1 MVDNHS
7 KVQEL
12 VSTLI
17 IYLRNRNEGRLAD
30 IIKESEYKLQID
42 RSTVYG
48 DDCTIIFYLPISKY
62 AVLTQEKDRIEED
75 LYKEISNLFKDD
87 LVNICNV
94 SIQAKTERYL
104 DWDAV
109 YPKETKESLIVLI
122 NEEMNTLIKAATAVI
137 SIRDSK
143 ENDSYRRNH
152 EYIDDILKKLGLEP
166 IHKYRDLWD
175 WYNDY
180 KNRELKTYESR
191 RVFIRQLY
199 RPLIELIQ
207 NSDVNRTG
215 LFHYEKTGWDKVD
228 EEVGSLQDAIFKA
241 KTNRDFQAV
250 GMRGR
255 ELLITLAQTVY
266 NKEKYPSIDGVDVSN
281 TDSKRML
288 EAFVSYCLKDKRKWE
303 KETKYIKNAINLA
316 NELTH
321 ERSADIVDAEICYS
335 AVISTVQIIKIL
347 HDHNCKN

>member
-1 MVDNHS
+1 MDDNHS

-17 IYLRNRNEGRLAD
+17 IYLRNRNKGRLAD

-42 RSTVYG
+42 KSTSYG

-87 LVNICNV
+87 LVSICNV

-104 DWDAV
+104 DWDTV
-109 YPKETKESLIVLI
+109 YPKETKESLLVLI

-207 NSDVNRTG
+207 NSDENRTG

-228 EEVGSLQDAIFKA
+228 KEVDSFKDAISKA
-241 KTNRDFQAV
+241 QSNREYQAV
-250 GMRGR
+250 GMLGR

-266 NKEKYPSIDGVDVSN
+266 NKEKHPAIDGANISN

-288 EAFVSYCLKDKRKWE
+288 EAFVSHCLKEKGKWE
-303 KETKYIKNAINLA
+303 KETKYIKNAINFA

-321 ERSADIVDAEICYS
+321 ERSADIVDAKLCYS

-347 HDHNCKN
+347 HDHN

>member
-109 YPKETKESLIVLI
+109 YPKETKESLLVLI

-191 RVFIRQLY
+191 RVFIRQL
-199 RPLIELIQ
+199 RKLQ
-207 NSDVNRTG
+207 NSDITS
-215 LFHYEKTGWDKVD
+215 KD
-228 EEVGSLQDAIFKA
+228 ESL
-241 KTNRDFQAV
+241 
-250 GMRGR
+250 
-255 ELLITLAQTVY
+255 
-266 NKEKYPSIDGVDVSN
+266 
-281 TDSKRML
+281 
-288 EAFVSYCLKDKRKWE
+288 C
-303 KETKYIKNAINLA
+303 NAID
-316 NELTH
+316 
-321 ERSADIVDAEICYS
+321 SALNILKEVDL
-335 AVISTVQIIKIL
+335 VL
-347 HDHNCKN
+347 